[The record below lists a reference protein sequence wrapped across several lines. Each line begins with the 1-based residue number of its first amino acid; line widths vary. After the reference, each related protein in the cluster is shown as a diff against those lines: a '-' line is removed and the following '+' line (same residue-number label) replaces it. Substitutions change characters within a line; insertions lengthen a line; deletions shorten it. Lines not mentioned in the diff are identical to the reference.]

1 MSKIESSINSFID
14 IINCNNENSI
24 NNFLQKVENN
34 NIKNL
39 CENEKKYIDNNYS
52 TIGSRKN
59 TYSKYRM
66 RLENSNLKEELKLE
80 IKKFFRL
87 DKEERD
93 QFKQDG
99 ILQVNNDHLNL
110 RTIKD
115 VGGYIEMGISL
126 IKSSSYVEK
135 ILGFCSLTGRR
146 PAEIGC
152 SADFSPIDIT
162 HLEFSGQ
169 LKTRGTDSLKPYV
182 IPCLMNTNE
191 FLRCWQDFR
200 KQHTKNLI
208 DKDKNKLDDFSSV
221 QLADKFHNSYSKD
234 MSMRVKKYFRNFVTG
249 EIQTKNLRAIYG
261 CIAMSK
267 FNKDTNKS
275 NQRYLAEI
283 LGHSDNDL
291 NTANSYIDFNNI

>member
-1 MSKIESSINSFID
+1 MSKI
-14 IINCNNENSI
+14 ENSI
-24 NNFLQKVENN
+24 NNFIQKIECNNEISINDFLQKIENN

-39 CENEKKYIDNNYS
+39 CENEKKYIDSNYS
-52 TIGSRKN
+52 TIGSRKS
-59 TYSKYRM
+59 TYTKYRM
-66 RLENSNLKEELKLE
+66 RIENSNLKNELKLE
-80 IKKFFRL
+80 VKKFFRL

-93 QFKQDG
+93 QFKLDDK
-99 ILQVNNDHLNL
+99 LQINKDHLNL

-115 VGGYIEMGISL
+115 VVGYIEMGIYL
-126 IKSSSYVEK
+126 IKSTSYVEK
-135 ILGFCSLTGRR
+135 ILGFCCLTGRR

-152 SADFSPIDIT
+152 SADFSLIDIA

-169 LKTRGTDSLKPYV
+169 LKTRGTDSLKSYI
-182 IPCLMNTNE
+182 IPCLMNANE
-191 FLRCWQDFR
+191 FMIEWKKFR
-200 KQHTKNLI
+200 KEHTKNII
-208 DKDKNKLDDFSSV
+208 DKEKNNLDDFLST
-221 QLADKFHNSYSKD
+221 QLTDKFHNSYSKD

-267 FNKDTNKS
+267 FNKNTNKS

>member
-1 MSKIESSINSFID
+1 MSKIENFINNFIQK
-14 IINCNNENSI
+14 IECNNEISI
-24 NNFLQKVENN
+24 NDFLQKIENN

-39 CENEKKYIDNNYS
+39 CENEKKYIDSNYS
-52 TIGSRKN
+52 TIGSRKS
-59 TYSKYRM
+59 TYTKYRM
-66 RLENSNLKEELKLE
+66 RIENSNLKNELKLE
-80 IKKFFRL
+80 VKKFFRL

-93 QFKQDG
+93 QFKLDDK
-99 ILQVNNDHLNL
+99 LQINKDHLNL

-115 VGGYIEMGISL
+115 VVGYIEMGISL
-126 IKSSSYVEK
+126 IKSTSYVEK
-135 ILGFCSLTGRR
+135 ILGFCCLTGRR

-169 LKTRGTDSLKPYV
+169 LKTRGTDSLKSYI
-182 IPCLMNTNE
+182 IPCLMNANE
-191 FLRCWQDFR
+191 FMIEWKKFR
-200 KQHTKNLI
+200 KEHTKNLI

-267 FNKDTNKS
+267 FNKNTNKS

-283 LGHSDNDL
+283 LGHNDNDL